1 MESQKITPFLWF
13 DDKAEEAM
21 HFYLGIFR
29 NSKPGIL
36 RRYGES
42 GPGKPG
48 AVMTVSF
55 ELEGQEFFA
64 LNGGPHFQFTPAISF
79 FVNCETQEEIDH
91 YWEKLP
97 ADGGELN
104 RCGWL
109 KDKYGIT
116 WQIVPSALGR
126 LLGDQ
131 DAAKAN
137 RVMQT
142 MMQMTKLDIAALQ
155 QAYDQANN

>member
-1 MESQKITPFLWF
+1 MQKITPFLWF
-13 DDKAEEAM
+13 NDKAEEAM
-21 HFYLGIFR
+21 HFYLAIFK

-36 RRYGES
+36 RRFGEA

-48 AVMTVSF
+48 EVMTVSF
-55 ELEGQEFFA
+55 EIEGQQFMA

-79 FVNCETQEEIDH
+79 FVACETQKEVDH
-91 YWEKLP
+91 YWEKLS
-97 ADGGELN
+97 ADGGETN

-109 KDKYGIT
+109 KDKYGIS
-116 WQIVPSALGR
+116 WQIVPSVLGK
-126 LLGDQ
+126 LLGDK

-142 MMQMTKLDIAALQ
+142 MMQMTKLDIAKLQ
-155 QAYDQANN
+155 QAYDQPNN